1 MARWALALVI
11 STAYV
16 LGVSCLP
23 GPEPVVTTPPKMTA
37 GELLRELTDYAGKLE
52 SALGTITLSARTAE
66 GVLPATEHGIAFAR
80 PDKVYIES
88 LGPMGEI
95 AVVTRVAGGR
105 MAVHYLADGVW
116 AEGAATPENTARLLG
131 APVDVPLTVGALLA
145 EPLIEAEGFDGTIR
159 YVRPETG
166 DDPTRLA
173 FRRSDGTRAL
183 LITVD
188 DSSPVPVEQILY
200 DDAGEPEL
208 RVSYS
213 DYTDTDGI
221 LRPYRI
227 VIENL
232 SGSTVEITFSSQEV
246 NPALPEGIFD
256 ITPPPDARIVDLDAF
271 EPS

>member
-1 MARWALALVI
+1 M
-11 STAYV
+11 
-16 LGVSCLP
+16 P
-23 GPEPVVTTPPKMTA
+23 GPEPADGHAEKLTA
-37 GELLRELTDYAGKLE
+37 GELLRELTAYAGRLE
-52 SALGTITLSARTAE
+52 SALGTITLSVRTTE

-88 LGPMGEI
+88 LGPLGEI

-116 AEGAATPENTARLLG
+116 AEGASTPENIADLIG
-131 APVDVPLTVGALLA
+131 APVDIQLMVGALLA

-159 YVRPETG
+159 YVRPETD

-173 FRRSDGTRAL
+173 LRRADGTRAL

-188 DSSPVPVEQILY
+188 DSSSVSLEQVLY
-200 DDAGEPEL
+200 DADGEPEL
-208 RVSYS
+208 RIIYS
-213 DYTDTDGI
+213 DHAPAGGI

-227 VIENL
+227 VIEDF
-232 SGSTVEITFSSQEV
+232 SGSSVEIAFSSQEV

-256 ITPPPDARIVDLDAF
+256 MTPPPDVRIVDLDAPALGAGP
-271 EPS
+271 EPRDESF

>member
-1 MARWALALVI
+1 M
-11 STAYV
+11 T
-16 LGVSCLP
+16 
-23 GPEPVVTTPPKMTA
+23 EPAVTTPPKMTA
-37 GELLRELTDYAGKLE
+37 GELARELTVYAGGLE
-52 SALGTITLSARTAE
+52 SAKGTITLSARTTE

-116 AEGAATPENTARLLG
+116 AEGVATPENTARLLG
-131 APVDVPLTVGALLA
+131 VPVDIPLTVGALLA

-159 YVRPETG
+159 YVRPEAG

-173 FRRSDGTRAL
+173 FRRADGTRAL

-188 DSSPVPVEQILY
+188 DSSPVPLEQVLY
-200 DDAGEPEL
+200 DAEGEPEL
-208 RVSYS
+208 RIAYS
-213 DYTDTDGI
+213 DYAPAGGV

-227 VIENL
+227 VIEDYA
-232 SGSTVEITFSSQEV
+232 GSSVEITFSSQEV
-246 NPALPEGIFD
+246 NPVLPEGIFEL
-256 ITPPPDARIVDLDAF
+256 T
-271 EPS
+271 